1 MQSYIN
7 PPTIAVAQ
15 AGSVGSGSLGDGS
28 VQSGNIGSGQIGTF
42 HVASGQFTGFELGS
56 GAIVSGRI
64 ASGQI
69 GTGHLANA
77 AVTSGDIASGSVDLF
92 HLASGAVARAAAV
105 CVPFQSGIVPL
116 ITEEIISGVRAVNI
130 SQSGTIRIAMA
141 SVSGRMPAVG
151 VVFDNVAVGINANVY
166 TQGAFQLS
174 SGMAD
179 YSGWLGKPVWV
190 GRSGQIVQWS
200 GAFNSGGLNVASG
213 GDFIQRIGIAVN
225 SGAILVN
232 AVLDVGQTQLLG
244 VTAITDVDNRGFG
257 V

>member
-7 PPTIAVAQ
+7 PSTVAVTQ
-15 AGSVGSGSLGDGS
+15 AGGVGSGALGDGS
-28 VQSGNIGSGQIGTF
+28 VNSGNIGSGQIGTF

-69 GTGHLANA
+69 GTGHLADGS
-77 AVTSGDIASGSVDLF
+77 VTSGDIASGAIHVY
-92 HLASGAVARAAAV
+92 HHASGDVVRAAAAV
-105 CVPFQSGIVPL
+105 VPFQSGIIPL

-130 SQSGTIRIAMA
+130 SQSGGIRIAMG
-141 SVSGRMPAVG
+141 SVSGRMPAIG
-151 VVFDNVAVGINANVY
+151 VVIDNVLSGIPANVY
-166 TQGAFQLS
+166 TQGFFQVT
-174 SGMAD
+174 SGMSD

-190 GRSGQIVQWS
+190 GRSGQVVQWS

-213 GDFIQRIGIAVN
+213 GDFLQRIGVAIN
-225 SGAILVN
+225 SGAFLLN
-232 AVLDVGQTQLLG
+232 AVLDMGQTQLLG